1 MSKELKPMKHTGS
14 RAVELSVTR
23 YYGGENVGRCFQ
35 LTGEMENGRI
45 GYVQLNKKDIKK
57 LIKIAK
63 I

>member
-1 MSKELKPMKHTGS
+1 MKHTGS